1 MAPKATFPSIIK
13 TCPKNKDVHPGDTIN
28 KDDDGNPKPKHQTPA
43 EIKEVCCQQELA
55 QQVAE
60 QNSQNAIAAVGSVED
75 SLHKEDIT
83 WLTRP
88 NHQLENVP
96 VFWPPVSITKGKNS
110 SRKR

>member
-43 EIKEVCCQQELA
+43 EIKEVRRQQELA